1 MVLWLQ
7 NMEILSRQF
16 FFSDVRQIQKQSCN
30 LTLSFSV
37 PHCAVDNTVPP
48 SDSNISKTVGVNLA
62 LVILKLLMFK
72 ICGIIGISKIEFFDF
87 SSTERVKQ
95 FTNKLKITYRN
106 KSNLQIKN
114 SLLYLG
120 NNEIYLKS

>member
-1 MVLWLQ
+1 MLNVSFFIKVLVSYHKLLRLFSLNNNSKFFEKEKGQKKLMVLWLQ

-48 SDSNISKTVGVNLA
+48 SDSNISKTVGVN
-62 LVILKLLMFK
+62 VCKRIF
-72 ICGIIGISKIEFFDF
+72 
-87 SSTERVKQ
+87 
-95 FTNKLKITYRN
+95 NKL
-106 KSNLQIKN
+106 SNGVQVDGPCSCDSQVIDV
-114 SLLYLG
+114 
-120 NNEIYLKS
+120 